1 MNVYEEI
8 DQETMMLLLDSLCK
22 RTVEGKQI
30 WENMEYNP
38 ISFLQK
44 DIYEKEGACISQMF
58 EATTVFNNI
67 EYELELSES
76 IELPSGKGDI
86 FGTISY
92 ETEDGEE
99 NTYDFSLFFDVEKYD
114 DANAEELQGIFGN
127 SIIVQFTDAMV
138 GVFENSD
145 AVAEGFAY
153 ARYFHQTG
161 IDPEWETNPLVK
173 LGEKLMQEH
182 AMLDFHKIVL
192 DTDYRRSLWKRP

>member
-67 EYELELSES
+67 EYELAFRVNRTS
-76 IELPSGKGDI
+76 
-86 FGTISY
+86 
-92 ETEDGEE
+92 
-99 NTYDFSLFFDVEKYD
+99 VW
-114 DANAEELQGIFGN
+114 QG
-127 SIIVQFTDAMV
+127 
-138 GVFENSD
+138 
-145 AVAEGFAY
+145 
-153 ARYFHQTG
+153 RYF
-161 IDPEWETNPLVK
+161 WNNFL
-173 LGEKLMQEH
+173 
-182 AMLDFHKIVL
+182 
-192 DTDYRRSLWKRP
+192 

>member
-92 ETEDGEE
+92 ETEGGEN
-99 NTYDFSLFFDVEKYD
+99 NTYDFSLSFD
-114 DANAEELQGIFGN
+114 F
-127 SIIVQFTDAMV
+127 S
-138 GVFENSD
+138 
-145 AVAEGFAY
+145 AVASAVVEGMRIKSSAVTS
-153 ARYFHQTG
+153 A
-161 IDPEWETNPLVK
+161 
-173 LGEKLMQEH
+173 
-182 AMLDFHKIVL
+182 
-192 DTDYRRSLWKRP
+192 SLIACW

>member
-8 DQETMMLLLDSLCK
+8 DQETMMLLLNSLCK

-44 DIYEKEGACISQMF
+44 DIYEKEGTCISQMF
-58 EATTVFNNI
+58 EATTVFNGI

-99 NTYDFSLFFDVEKYD
+99 NTYDFSLFF
-114 DANAEELQGIFGN
+114 AL
-127 SIIVQFTDAMV
+127 
-138 GVFENSD
+138 
-145 AVAEGFAY
+145 
-153 ARYFHQTG
+153 
-161 IDPEWETNPLVK
+161 
-173 LGEKLMQEH
+173 
-182 AMLDFHKIVL
+182 
-192 DTDYRRSLWKRP
+192 

>member
-92 ETEDGEE
+92 ETEDGKE
-99 NTYDFSLFFDVEKYD
+99 NTYDFYLSFDVEKYD
-114 DANAEELQGIFGN
+114 D
-127 SIIVQFTDAMV
+127 V
-138 GVFENSD
+138 
-145 AVAEGFAY
+145 
-153 ARYFHQTG
+153 
-161 IDPEWETNPLVK
+161 
-173 LGEKLMQEH
+173 
-182 AMLDFHKIVL
+182 
-192 DTDYRRSLWKRP
+192 

>member
-44 DIYEKEGACISQMF
+44 DIYEKEGTCISQMF

-92 ETEDGEE
+92 ETEDGK
-99 NTYDFSLFFDVEKYD
+99 EKYD
-114 DANAEELQGIFGN
+114 DANAEELQGIFGS
-127 SIIVQFTDAMV
+127 SIIVQFTDAIV
-138 GVFENSD
+138 GIFENSD

-153 ARYFHQTG
+153 ARYYHQTG
-161 IDPEWETNPLVK
+161 IDSEWETNPLVK

-192 DTDYRRSLWKRP
+192 DTASRERLLKR

>member
-8 DQETMMLLLDSLCK
+8 DQETMMLLLNSLCK

-44 DIYEKEGACISQMF
+44 DIYEKEGTCISQMF
-58 EATTVFNNI
+58 EATTVFNGI

-127 SIIVQFTDAMV
+127 SIIVQF
-138 GVFENSD
+138 
-145 AVAEGFAY
+145 AY

-182 AMLDFHKIVL
+182 TMLDFHKIVL
-192 DTDYRRSLWKRP
+192 DTDYRKSLWKRP

>member
-44 DIYEKEGACISQMF
+44 DIYEKEGTCISQMF

-92 ETEDGEE
+92 ETEDGKE
-99 NTYDFSLFFDVEKYD
+99 NTYDFSLSFDVEKYD
-114 DANAEELQGIFGN
+114 DANAEELQGIFGS
-127 SIIVQFTDAMV
+127 SIIVQFTDAIV
-138 GVFENSD
+138 GIFENSD

-153 ARYFHQTG
+153 ARYYHQTVK
-161 IDPEWETNPLVK
+161 ETIGVGVNEKAALSSDKNCPFVYINFDFTLVNK
-173 LGEKLMQEH
+173 V
-182 AMLDFHKIVL
+182 A
-192 DTDYRRSLWKRP
+192 SL

>member
-1 MNVYEEI
+1 MDDY
-8 DQETMMLLLDSLCK
+8 
-22 RTVEGKQI
+22 
-30 WENMEYNP
+30 
-38 ISFLQK
+38 
-44 DIYEKEGACISQMF
+44 
-58 EATTVFNNI
+58 
-67 EYELELSES
+67 S
-76 IELPSGKGDI
+76 IGMAI
-86 FGTISY
+86 TY
-92 ETEDGEE
+92 ETVIKGML
-99 NTYDFSLFFDVEKYD
+99 YVIVEKYD

-192 DTDYRRSLWKRP
+192 DTDYRKSLWKRP